1 MTLFSLA
8 GKNMKGNYG
17 NYLVYFISLVF
28 SIVIYYTFVSLQYS
42 EKIQDSIELSDT
54 MSFMFMVSSVVLI
67 LFVAV
72 FILYSNSFFTRQRK
86 KKKLACIPCLDYL
99 RRRLGKCS
107 SMKI

>member
-86 KKKLACIPCLDYL
+86 KRSWLVFHAWTT
-99 RRRLGKCS
+99 
-107 SMKI
+107 